1 MSIPNV
7 GPPAGRVGG
16 FDRVTGRQRYIADLR
31 LEDALHVK
39 LVTLPCARARIVGID
54 TSEAA
59 RVPGVRAVFT
69 AADLP
74 DPMPRYGVHYDDR
87 PVLAVGETKFHGEP
101 VAAVAADTLDA
112 AREAAGLVTVD
123 YEELPPVLDVRGALD
138 PAAPLV
144 VDPDL
149 RPGDPLADTNIRRE
163 FRYAWG
169 DVDAATADLVIENTY
184 TFPMVTHFAIEPHG
198 FAVSSDESGVIVWS
212 SIQHPYILQR
222 VMARVL
228 GLPWSKVRVIAPD
241 PGGAFGGKG
250 YPKFEPLLAFMSMA
264 SGRPC
269 RLVLTLEETFQA
281 VRRNSAE
288 VRIRTGFDSDG
299 RLRFQDIGADFL
311 MGAYVDISERVI
323 SKSSHL
329 AAGPYR
335 VPNARILARA
345 LHSHTPPSTAM
356 RGFGTPQFTWALEQQ
371 MDEAARR
378 LGLDRLEIRLRNL
391 ARKGEEI
398 VPNDT
403 PADGDWFESVQKA
416 VDAIGWS
423 GPLPEGRAR
432 GLAVGIKSSA
442 TAGAAY
448 SIVRFLYDG
457 SILVLVGTSDMGQ
470 GARTILTQIVSDE
483 LGVPPDA
490 VTIVMG
496 DTAAAPFDYSTSA
509 SRSTVFMG
517 SSVMRGCADL
527 KDQVRSIAAR
537 LRGLPPDDIG
547 VDRGM
552 VTFPDG
558 EEKGIV
564 EVVQE
569 GLGPV
574 GGELIAVAS
583 MRGEADPSHPIGGRP
598 WFYEFNCTAVEL
610 EVDRLTGEVLIHKHV
625 TVGDV
630 GKAINPLQ
638 VESQD
643 EGAAIMG
650 LGHTLMEHLVLDE
663 HGRIANLGALDY
675 RIPTTKDLPLDLES
689 VIVENEDGPGPYGAK
704 GVGEGGLLCVAAAV
718 ASAVSEATGVVI
730 RDLPLTPERIWR
742 AMSRAGVTPSGASR
756 R

>member
-1 MSIPNV
+1 MTTGNV
-7 GPPAGRVGG
+7 GRPAGRIGG
-16 FDRVTGRQRYIADLR
+16 LDRVTGRQRYVADLR
-31 LEDALHVK
+31 LDDALHVK
-39 LVTLPCARARIVGID
+39 LVTLPCARAWIVDID
-54 TSEAA
+54 TSKAWE
-59 RVPGVRAVFT
+59 VPGVRTIFT

-112 AREAAGLVTVD
+112 AQRAAALVQVQ
-123 YEELPPVLDVRGALD
+123 YEELPPVLDVRAALD

-144 VDPDL
+144 VDPVL
-149 RPGDPLADTNIRRE
+149 RPDDPLASTNIRRE

-169 DVDAATADLVIENTY
+169 DVDTATADLVIENTY

-198 FAVSSDESGVIVWS
+198 FVVAADESGVTVWS

-228 GLPWSKVRVIAPD
+228 GLPLSRVRVIAPD

-250 YPKFEPLLAFMSMA
+250 YPKFEPLLAYMA
-264 SGRPC
+264 MATGRPC

-281 VRRNSAE
+281 VRRNNAE

-299 RLRFQDIGADFL
+299 TIRFQDIEADFL
-311 MGAYVDISERVI
+311 MGAYVDISARVI

-356 RGFGTPQFTWALEQQ
+356 RGFGTPQFSWALEQQ

-378 LGLDRLEIRLRNL
+378 LDMDRLEIRLRNL
-391 ARKGEEI
+391 ARKGEEFI
-398 VPNDT
+398 PGDT
-403 PADGDWFESVQKA
+403 PADGDWFESVRRA
-416 VDAIGWS
+416 ADAIGW
-423 GPLPEGRAR
+423 GEPLPDGRGR

-448 SIVRFLYDG
+448 SILRFLYDG
-457 SILVLVGTSDMGQ
+457 SVFVLVGTSDMGQ

-483 LGVPPDA
+483 LGVPPEA
-490 VTIVMG
+490 VNVVMG

-517 SSVMRGCADL
+517 GSVMRGCAEL
-527 KDQVRSIAAR
+527 KDQVREMAAR
-537 LRGLPPDDIG
+537 LRGCEPEEIEI
-547 VDRGM
+547 DRGV
-552 VTFPDG
+552 VTFPGG
-558 EEKGIV
+558 EQKGIV

-569 GLGPV
+569 GLGAV
-574 GGELIAVAS
+574 GGELIAVGL
-583 MRGEADPSHPIGGRP
+583 MRGEADPNHPIGGRP

-610 EVDRLTGEVLIHKHV
+610 EVDRRTGEVLIHKHV
-625 TVGDV
+625 TVADV
-630 GKAINPLQ
+630 GKAINPQ
-638 VESQD
+638 HVESQD

-663 HGRIANLGALDY
+663 HGRIVNLGALDY
-675 RIPTTKDLPLDLES
+675 RIPTTKDMPLELES
-689 VIVENEDGPGPYGAK
+689 IIVENGDGPGPHGAK

-718 ASAVSEATGVVI
+718 ASAVTDATGVVI

-742 AMSRAGVTPSGASR
+742 AINEVTPSEVSP
-756 R
+756 